1 MGSIW
6 ELRVSQAHSLANSPK
21 LPGNQTRFF
30 PCQDDLYGNIGG
42 NEAKPGFTDPED
54 LSILKVL
61 DITGTKSGCGY
72 MVY

>member
-1 MGSIW
+1 MFRSYGSPWGIY
-6 ELRVSQAHSLANSPK
+6 
-21 LPGNQTRFF
+21 F
-30 PCQDDLYGNIGG
+30 PYAWADPQDDLYGNIGG

-54 LSILKVL
+54 PSILKVL